1 MHSIFKFLEMNCILQ
16 VLGKFNYEEV
26 SYDIENKEYKC
37 KLASEAL
44 QAHFKEYKVILLAP
58 ESLVAL
64 LAEDVNE
71 AIELLKKPNELK
83 ERIKNEVLKNNLL
96 KSEFKIILMQSIGS
110 YSLKAN
116 NNFTINFKND
126 VNNVVIYLL
135 LNFLEE
141 LKDVEKII
149 ADTSSGHNIYVSS
162 LIEAL
167 RLLLAYCKLKSYL
180 QQPRIN
186 IKLAFSPPIGQS
198 KENLYPI
205 NLYDYNVKAFFDFPV
220 KEKVELLSKNA
231 LTEIKKLEKK
241 YLKPLNAIISSG
253 RIMFN
258 AIKYNVPLAIFY
270 KEIIELEKSV
280 EEGEEML
287 KEILY
292 RIEEEKSIESDGK
305 ISRIT
310 LNRTAIVNM
319 LLSLALTSSIK
330 EFLSGISQ
338 ATIKN
343 IEDSFSRLYEK
354 VGLGLNKRF
363 LKRDLSKI
371 KIEEDWKKIKSS
383 SNDPRDFFAHSG
395 LLKSF
400 IDREKIDDE
409 EILLRYKPK
418 KVNLIKKWLKNPE
431 NY

>member
-1 MHSIFKFLEMNCILQ
+1 MNYILQ

-71 AIELLKKPNELK
+71 AIELLKRPNELK

-96 KSEFKIILMQSIGS
+96 KSEFKIILIQSIGS
-110 YSLKAN
+110 YPLKAN

-141 LKDVEKII
+141 LKDAEKII

-167 RLLLAYCKLKSYL
+167 RLFLAYCKLKNYL

-186 IKLAFSPPIGQS
+186 IKLSFSSPIERS

-231 LTEIKKLEKK
+231 STEIKKLEKK

-253 RIMFN
+253 RLMFN

-270 KEIIELEKSV
+270 IELEKSV

-305 ISRIT
+305 ISRIA
-310 LNRTAIVNM
+310 LNRTAIVNA

-330 EFLSGISQ
+330 EFLSRIPQ

-354 VGLGLNKRF
+354 VGLGINKRF

-395 LLKSF
+395 LLKPF

-409 EILLRYKPK
+409 EILLRYKPE
-418 KVNLIKKWLKNPE
+418 KVSLIKKWLKNPE